1 MNLLGGKILTTSV
14 AIVGGGPVGVML
26 ALFLDRHAVQSVVF
40 NTERVTR
47 WHPKGSTHNARSME
61 HYRRL
66 GISPK
71 IRQLGLPQ
79 DHPTD
84 VAYFTRFME
93 WELAR
98 LRMPSELEQKER
110 VASSD
115 PTDQVLEP
123 IHRANQMY
131 VEQLLLEHAQTRPNI
146 TLRFGWR
153 VDDFR
158 EDRAGVQIRSE
169 SSSSGATEAWWA
181 QFLVGCDGG
190 QSFVR
195 RELGIRYEGYEALE
209 QAFHGGSMLATYLQ
223 APALAHNFVGNR
235 RAWQYWAINPEIRTA
250 LISLN
255 GDGDFLMFSKPSD
268 PNLAPN
274 DAEIGWIV
282 QRCAGAEIP
291 VMILGHRPWT
301 AGVALVAERFGAGRV
316 LLAGDAVHLFTPVGG
331 FGMNTGIDDAAN
343 LSWKLA
349 AMVQGWG
356 GPQLLAS
363 YEKERKPIATR
374 NTVAAR
380 QLAQRYGAIN
390 IPPTLEEHTG
400 AGEAA
405 RRELGSFLSTFSELF
420 ASIGVQLGCRY
431 DDSPIIVPDGAPPR
445 DDFTRYTPSGVPG
458 GRAPHFWMDDGRGM
472 GSSLFD
478 HLGVG
483 FTLLRLG
490 RQIGQSTSIETAA
503 QARGIPL
510 RVLDVTAPWAR
521 DLYERN
527 LVLIRPDQH
536 IGWRGDDPPRDLD
549 QLFATLLGA

>member
-1 MNLLGGKILTTSV
+1 MNLLDGKILTAPV
-14 AIVGGGPVGVML
+14 AVVGGGPVGVML
-26 ALFLDRHAVQSVVF
+26 ALFLDRHAVKSVVF

-47 WHPKGSTHNARSME
+47 WHPKGSTHNARTME

-66 GISPK
+66 GISSK

-98 LRMPSELEQKER
+98 LRMPSELEQRER
-110 VASSD
+110 VAISE
-115 PTDQVLEP
+115 PTDQVPEP

-131 VEQLLLEHAQTRPNI
+131 VEQLLLEHARTRPNI

-153 VDDFR
+153 VDDFQ
-158 EDRAGVQIRSE
+158 EDRAGVQIRTE

-190 QSFVR
+190 QSSVR
-195 RELGIRYEGYEALE
+195 RELGIRYEGYAALE

-223 APALAHNFVGNR
+223 APSLARNFVGNR
-235 RAWQYWAINPEIRTA
+235 RAWQYWAINPQIRTA

-255 GDGDFLMFSKPSD
+255 GEGDFLMFSKPSD
-268 PNLAPN
+268 PSLAPD
-274 DAEIGWIV
+274 DAAIGRIV

-291 VMILGHRPWT
+291 VRILGHRPWT

-356 GPQLLAS
+356 GRQLLAS

-380 QLAQRYGAIN
+380 QLAQQYGAIN
-390 IPPTLEEHTG
+390 IPPILEERTLKSLPTLT
-400 AGEAA
+400 
-405 RRELGSFLSTFSELF
+405 RC
-420 ASIGVQLGCRY
+420 IG
-431 DDSPIIVPDGAPPR
+431 P
-445 DDFTRYTPSGVPG
+445 
-458 GRAPHFWMDDGRGM
+458 
-472 GSSLFD
+472 
-478 HLGVG
+478 
-483 FTLLRLG
+483 
-490 RQIGQSTSIETAA
+490 
-503 QARGIPL
+503 
-510 RVLDVTAPWAR
+510 
-521 DLYERN
+521 
-527 LVLIRPDQH
+527 
-536 IGWRGDDPPRDLD
+536 
-549 QLFATLLGA
+549 